1 MTKGISCIRVTI
13 VKKKTKIIWICG
25 LFAVVLISLVSISLF
40 STNQQVK
47 RMNGKILQF
56 VMSLKDTSWMDPKGE
71 FIGAH
76 IEASAL
82 HDVPRSV
89 WFVVPSERME
99 EFERVYRESIKNGVQ
114 TGYNPN
120 FWKINLLRI
129 QTTAKKEYK
138 VYINWTSDH
147 LYFENGL
154 KTNGLQNILN
164 DIMEKNKANEKVPI
178 GQSNK

>member
-1 MTKGISCIRVTI
+1 M
-13 VKKKTKIIWICG
+13 KKKAKIRWIG
-25 LFAVVLISLVSISLF
+25 GFIAVVLISLVSISLF
-40 STNQQVK
+40 STNQRVK
-47 RMNGKILQF
+47 YMNGKILQF
-56 VMSLKDTSWMDPKGE
+56 IMSLKDTSWMDPKGE

-82 HDVPRSV
+82 QDVPRSV
-89 WFVVPSERME
+89 WLVVPSERME

-114 TGYNPN
+114 MGYTPY
-120 FWKINLLRI
+120 FWNVNLLRI

-138 VYINWTSDH
+138 VFISWDSDH

-164 DIMEKNKANEKVPI
+164 DIMENNRKKVPTE
-178 GQSNK
+178 